1 MNQVLVQA
9 RPGDRGGCPAVRP
22 RFRTAFGAALAAV
35 LFCAALTAPTFAARD
50 NNDPDPFTGD
60 VPYVPTP
67 QDVVETMLNIAQVGA
82 SDYVIDLG
90 SGDGRIVVTAAAKF
104 GAQGFGVDLNPRRI
118 AEAVENAKKA
128 GVSDRAQF
136 FQRNLFE
143 TDFSKATVLT
153 MYLLP
158 EVNLKLRPHV
168 LNLKPGTRVVSHD
181 FDMGEWKPDHSI
193 IMRSSQTGYNDR
205 IYFWV
210 VPAKV
215 AGTWRWNS
223 GGETA
228 TLALDQDFQVIKPR
242 LTGVKGWQAA
252 EGVLKGDA
260 IMVTAKDA
268 TGRSRIYSGR
278 VIGDVIEGVIK
289 GPDGESRWQ
298 ASRTATK

>member
-1 MNQVLVQA
+1 MQQVT
-9 RPGDRGGCPAVRP
+9 VRVP
-22 RFRTAFGAALAAV
+22 LGRSALAAV
-35 LFCAALTAPTFAARD
+35 CGAAMAAILLTGLMGASPGLAARGED
-50 NNDPDPFTGD
+50 RDPFTGD

-67 QDVVETMLNIAQVGA
+67 QDVVDTMLTIAQVGP

-90 SGDGRIVVTAAAKF
+90 SGDGRIVVTAASKF

-143 TDFSKATVLT
+143 TDFSRATVLT

-158 EVNLKLRPHV
+158 DVNLQLRPKI
-168 LNLKPGTRVVSHD
+168 LDLKPGTRIVSHD
-181 FDMGEWKPDHSI
+181 FDMAEWKPDHSV

-215 AGTWRWNS
+215 AGQWRWTS
-223 GGETA
+223 GGETPMLTIEQSFQTIKP
-228 TLALDQDFQVIKPR
+228 TLA
-242 LTGVKGWQAA
+242 GAKGWQAA
-252 EGVLKGDA
+252 EGNLKGDA
-260 IMVTAKDA
+260 ILITAKDGA
-268 TGRSRIYSGR
+268 GRARIYSGR
-278 VIGDVIEGVIK
+278 VMGDAIEGVVM
-289 GPDGESRWQ
+289 GPDGEARWQ
-298 ASRTATK
+298 AARVPATR